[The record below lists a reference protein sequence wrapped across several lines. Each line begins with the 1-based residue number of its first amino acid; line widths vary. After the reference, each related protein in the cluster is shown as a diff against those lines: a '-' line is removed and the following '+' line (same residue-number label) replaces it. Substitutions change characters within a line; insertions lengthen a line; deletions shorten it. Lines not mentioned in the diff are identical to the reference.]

1 MTSKMAMASVPLGG
15 GKAVLAVPEIPQGQA
30 RRELMLRY
38 GDLVESLHGTY
49 VTACDM
55 NTGPPDMDVIAER
68 SSSVLGRT
76 EANGGSGTSA
86 PNTAVGVFHGIRA
99 AVGHAFGSD
108 DLDGRTVAVQGVGA
122 VGDPLSRFLA
132 EAGARLT
139 LADVDDV
146 RAKEL
151 AEELEA
157 EVVPADRIAEV
168 ECDVFSPCATG
179 GVLNADTIPSL
190 RCRVIAGAANNQLGE
205 PADAERLAERGIL
218 YAPDYVVNAGGVI
231 HLVSYEMLHES
242 DAQVA
247 ERLRGI
253 GDTLGE
259 VFARAEAE
267 GISTGAAADEI
278 VAERLSAAG
287 TDVMG
292 RDLAS
297 MECVP
302 CRGGVPPLDRAEIES
317 YLADLGHEW
326 RVVDDHHL
334 EKEFR
339 FNDFKEALAFT
350 NRVGE
355 LAESVGHHPDIYLAW
370 GKVRLT
376 VWTHK
381 IDGLNE
387 ADFVFA
393 AKADREFGS

>member
-1 MTSKMAMASVPLGG
+1 MFEDLLPAWGGEEVVVRFDEPSATWMFIGVHSTVLGPGAGGTRMKTYAQPADGLRDVLRLSSAMTSKMAMASVPLGG
-15 GKAVLAVPEIPQGQA
+15 GKAVLAVPEIPRGQA

-49 VTACDM
+49 ITACDM

-99 AVGHAFGSD
+99 AVAHAFGSD

-122 VGDPLSRFLA
+122 VGAPLSRFLA

-146 RAKEL
+146 RGKEL

-157 EVVPADRIAEV
+157 EAVPADRIAEV

-179 GVLNADTIPSL
+179 GVLDADAIPSL

-253 GDTLGE
+253 GATLGE
-259 VFARAEAE
+259 VFARAESE

-278 VAERLSAAG
+278 VAERLSVAG
-287 TDVMG
+287 RT
-292 RDLAS
+292 
-297 MECVP
+297 
-302 CRGGVPPLDRAEIES
+302 
-317 YLADLGHEW
+317 
-326 RVVDDHHL
+326 
-334 EKEFR
+334 
-339 FNDFKEALAFT
+339 
-350 NRVGE
+350 
-355 LAESVGHHPDIYLAW
+355 
-370 GKVRLT
+370 
-376 VWTHK
+376 
-381 IDGLNE
+381 
-387 ADFVFA
+387 
-393 AKADREFGS
+393 